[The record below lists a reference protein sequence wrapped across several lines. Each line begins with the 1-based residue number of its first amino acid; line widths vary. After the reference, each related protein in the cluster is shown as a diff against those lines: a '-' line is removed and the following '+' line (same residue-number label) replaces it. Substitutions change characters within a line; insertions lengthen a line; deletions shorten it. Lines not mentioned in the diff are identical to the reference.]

1 MVRPSNPLLMT
12 VVLDAVGRLSERKGS
27 TVRDILDFVRQ
38 NSNGFSRNL
47 TMQVHRAL
55 KHAVNAGLL
64 RHRSGR
70 YKILLSINPI
80 SAQQSIIEDSKSTD
94 ALTEKLPNGSPERP
108 TRRIKNSDRKQGK
121 KQTRRKG
128 AASRNGQCTHN
139 RKCSEPLEKA
149 GLTRRQKRKGGGR
162 VEENDDWIIPV
173 RRKQFA
179 KRKMS
184 EIVHEDLSP
193 SSDHSQEKI
202 PDFDSDV
209 SNENYEKST
218 NSKNKFYS
226 RDEERLSSP
235 RRKRS
240 PVRQEHRGQ
249 NSKARSR
256 KRSSSRN
263 RSPQRLNY
271 NPNQNQQEQQQ
282 QQQLEIE
289 EIPNENL
296 ENTRMDCEQVSGN
309 IEIIDD
315 SPSPEIIDRD
325 CQPNNSRSGS
335 SF

>member
-1 MVRPSNPLLMT
+1 MVRPSNPLLMSI
-12 VVLDAVGRLSERKGS
+12 VLDAVGRLSERKGS
-27 TVRDILDFVRQ
+27 TVRDILDFVQ
-38 NSNGFSRNL
+38 KNSNGFSRNL

-70 YKILLSINPI
+70 YKVLLSINPI
-80 SAQQSIIEDSKSTD
+80 SAQQSVAEDSKSIDGFTD
-94 ALTEKLPNGSPERP
+94 KLLNGSPERS
-108 TRRIKNSDRKQGK
+108 TKRNKNFDRKQGG

-128 AASRNGQCTHN
+128 AASRSGECTHN
-139 RKCSEPLEKA
+139 RKCSESLEKA
-149 GLTRRQKRKGGGR
+149 RLTRRQKRKAGGR
-162 VEENDDWIIPV
+162 IEENDDWVISG

-179 KRKMS
+179 KRQIS
-184 EIVHEDLSP
+184 EIVQEDLSP
-193 SSDHSQEKI
+193 LSDHSHEKI
-202 PDFDSDV
+202 IDFDSDV
-209 SNENYEKST
+209 SNENYDKST
-218 NSKNKFYS
+218 NSKNRFYS

-249 NSKARSR
+249 SSKTRTR

-263 RSPQRLNY
+263 RSPQRSNY
-271 NPNQNQQEQQQ
+271 NQNQNQQEQQ

-309 IEIIDD
+309 IELIDD
-315 SPSPEIIDRD
+315 SPNPEIERD
-325 CQPNNSRSGS
+325 CKPNNSGSGS
-335 SF
+335 SL